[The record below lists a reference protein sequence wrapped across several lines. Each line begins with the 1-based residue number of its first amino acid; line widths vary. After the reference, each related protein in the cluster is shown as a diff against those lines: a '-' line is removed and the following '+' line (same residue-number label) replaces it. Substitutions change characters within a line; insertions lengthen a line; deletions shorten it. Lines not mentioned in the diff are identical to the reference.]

1 MNTEHGHGLNQAD
14 PRTHTKAMMEGTKAY
29 SDSSV
34 DPGHGVV
41 KVPKIYWEFTTKGI
55 LTMEWI
61 DGIKLTDRDA
71 LLSAKLD
78 IQQLVDQVLPPLY
91 NGICLQEVTV
101 QYFSIFAVF
110 CPIISQSNLHV
121 VVWLLQGVLS
131 SLRQLLEEG
140 YFHADPHPGNV
151 VVTREGVLAYFDF
164 GMMSEFRWE
173 YRIGLIRTVCFIT
186 ISVWNTV

>member
-29 SDSSV
+29 PDSSV
-34 DPGHGVV
+34 DPGDGVV

-78 IQQLVDQVLPPLY
+78 IQQLVDQVLSLFTMAFVY
-91 NGICLQEVTV
+91 KKSLSSTSASL
-101 QYFSIFAVF
+101 QYFV
-110 CPIISQSNLHV
+110 P
-121 VVWLLQGVLS
+121 
-131 SLRQLLEEG
+131 
-140 YFHADPHPGNV
+140 
-151 VVTREGVLAYFDF
+151 
-164 GMMSEFRWE
+164 
-173 YRIGLIRTVCFIT
+173 
-186 ISVWNTV
+186 